1 MSMLI
6 LGPPLM
12 AAVVGLGLTAPARGA
27 TISRPPSPG
36 SPLAGILFRPA
47 LQRWGG
53 APDGRV
59 ITNVRAGRHE
69 DFDRLVVDVR
79 GGEPAYDV
87 EYVAAVV
94 AQGSGGRVQLMGRA
108 ALQVLVHAARH
119 DHLGNETW
127 AATDPRELVDVEGYR
142 SFRQVA
148 WAGHFEGW
156 STIGVGV
163 RTQLPFRVLLLNGR
177 DETRH
182 VVIDVAHD
190 R

>member
-1 MSMLI
+1 
-6 LGPPLM
+6 
-12 AAVVGLGLTAPARGA
+12 
-27 TISRPPSPG
+27 
-36 SPLAGILFRPA
+36 
-47 LQRWGG
+47 
-53 APDGRV
+53 
-59 ITNVRAGRHE
+59 
-69 DFDRLVVDVR
+69 
-79 GGEPAYDV
+79 
-87 EYVAAVV
+87 
-94 AQGSGGRVQLMGRA
+94 
-108 ALQVLVHAARH
+108 
-119 DHLGNETW
+119 
-127 AATDPRELVDVEGYR
+127 VDVEGYR